1 MRVKIV
7 VIGQAPF
14 GAAVLEELVNRGED
28 EVVGVFAPPERRGR
42 PDPLSVRA
50 GELGVPL
57 VTVTSMK
64 TDEVHDIVA
73 GMSPDIGVMAFV
85 TLMVPERV
93 LNVPR
98 LGTIQYH
105 PSLLPRHRG
114 ASAINWA
121 IIDGEDKTGLTIF
134 WPDKGL
140 DTGPILMQKEVAI
153 RPDDTVGSLYFN
165 HLFPEGVDAMIES
178 VGMVKAGTAPRIVQ
192 DESRATYEG
201 ICRPEN
207 AEIDWA
213 RGSQTVY
220 NLIRGTNPQPGA
232 WGVLKG
238 RKIRVFDSE
247 LGKASG
253 PAGEV
258 LAVGDDGFV
267 VGAGSGSVKIKRV
280 QPPGGRKIPA
290 TEYIEQSGLAAGDR
304 FGGY

>member
-1 MRVKIV
+1 MRIV

-14 GAAVLEELVNRGED
+14 GAAVLEELVNRGQD

-42 PDPLSVRA
+42 PDPLSARA
-50 GELGVPL
+50 EELGVPL

-64 TDEVHDIVA
+64 TDEIYDTVV
-73 GMSPDIGVMAFV
+73 GMNADIGVMAFV
-85 TLMVPERV
+85 TLIVPERV
-93 LNVPR
+93 LNAPR

-105 PSLLPRHRG
+105 PSLLPKHRG

-121 IIDGEDKTGLTIF
+121 IINGEDKTGLTIF

-140 DTGPILMQKEVAI
+140 DTGPILMQKETAI
-153 RPDDTVGSLYFN
+153 GPDDTVGSVYFN

-178 VGMVKAGTAPRIVQ
+178 VDLVKAGTAPSIAQ

-213 RGSQTVY
+213 RDSQTVY

-232 WGVLKG
+232 WGGLKG
-238 RKIRVFDSE
+238 RKIKVFDSE
-247 LGKASG
+247 LGRASG
-253 PAGEV
+253 SAGEV
-258 LAVGDDGFV
+258 LAIEEDGFV

-280 QPPGGRKIPA
+280 QPPERRKIPPP
-290 TEYIEQSGLAAGDR
+290 EYIEQSGLAVGDK
-304 FGGY
+304 FGG